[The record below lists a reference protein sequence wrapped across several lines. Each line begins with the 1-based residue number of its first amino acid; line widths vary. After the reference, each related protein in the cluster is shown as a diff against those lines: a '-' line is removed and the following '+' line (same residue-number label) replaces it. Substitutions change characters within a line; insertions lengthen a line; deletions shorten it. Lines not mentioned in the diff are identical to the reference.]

1 VKTTTASPRIVVLL
15 TLAAGAVW
23 IAGCSSTGGKS
34 NASSASATASGST
47 AASTSSFATRYKTD
61 DGRTIEIGKATAA
74 DGGWRFKDPHLEKCW
89 VADGFNF
96 AGIDTLYIAP
106 TLSTA
111 KFNPDEEK
119 VLQLAKENLPVE
131 LERSLR
137 KKNIFTHVVTRETDI
152 QAGVRVVR
160 LENTIVEF
168 SKGGGGAR
176 FFAGLYGAGQ
186 PVLRILGRM
195 MEGDKAVFTFDSHAL
210 GHLPTFAGL
219 VWTDGRPDA
228 VVTFKA
234 YDASGHIV
242 GRITTRLGDSSS
254 SGTTAEDRFLGA
266 SYSRGIARIVVTAS
280 LGDFEIDHLQYGFAA
295 FAMSAVPA
303 PPSLALGAVGLLGA
317 GLARRRMMRALG

>member
-1 VKTTTASPRIVVLL
+1 MMINRLKYSI
-15 TLAAGAVW
+15 AAGCLTALSATSSAW
-23 IAGCSSTGGKS
+23 ADTTYFNANQTYRGLSDSPFWTGSAAMSAGNFRVENCEDGFLNSLGVTGRGGKVQGP
-34 NASSASATASGST
+34 SASTDSVDSDGNHVLDGQGSSGSSYLVQPN
-47 AASTSSFATRYKTD
+47 AN
-61 DGRTIEIGKATAA
+61 GK
-74 DGGWRFKDPHLEKCW
+74 
-89 VADGFNF
+89 
-96 AGIDTLYIAP
+96 
-106 TLSTA
+106 S
-111 KFNPDEEK
+111 
-119 VLQLAKENLPVE
+119 
-131 LERSLR
+131 
-137 KKNIFTHVVTRETDI
+137 
-152 QAGVRVVR
+152 
-160 LENTIVEF
+160 
-168 SKGGGGAR
+168 
-176 FFAGLYGAGQ
+176 
-186 PVLRILGRM
+186 
-195 MEGDKAVFTFDSHAL
+195 KAVFTFDSHAL